1 MNLKRRSQKKKVG
14 GGGRWNSERDGEAVK
29 FLLGILFVL
38 TLMRVPL
45 LSKEASCN
53 NVRLQTVSLSELGI
67 KLASSFYQS
76 TGVCQNTLVY
86 LHWHPHACTHFRV
99 HADAHVIISTFS
111 LLSSP
116 TCVRGNFSPI
126 LLALRPLFHPHLFS
140 KIISL
145 LAALHFV
152 ACIPFFLLLSLIS
165 ASCASLCGP
174 SSFKYFL
181 WSQVV
186 IKKIKLKK
194 CFP

>member
-45 LSKEASCN
+45 LSKEASFN

-99 HADAHVIISTFS
+99 QADAHVIISTFS

-152 ACIPFFLLLSLIS
+152 SCMPFFLLLSLIS

-186 IKKIKLKK
+186 IKK
-194 CFP
+194 

>member
-1 MNLKRRSQKKKVG
+1 MNLKRRSQKKVG
-14 GGGRWNSERDGEAVK
+14 GGGRGNSERDGDSVK

-53 NVRLQTVSLSELGI
+53 NVRLQTVSFSELRI

-76 TGVCQNTLVY
+76 TAVCQNTLVY
-86 LHWHPHACTHFRV
+86 LRWHPHACVHFPA

-116 TCVRGNFSPI
+116 ICVRGNFPPI
-126 LLALRPLFHPHLFS
+126 LLALHPLFHSHLFS
-140 KIISL
+140 KFLSL

-152 ACIPFFLLLSLIS
+152 SCMIFYFFLLGLIS
-165 ASCASLCGP
+165 TFCASLCGL

-181 WSQVV
+181 
-186 IKKIKLKK
+186 
-194 CFP
+194 